1 MEDRDRSVLV
11 RPHNGYPCVVVA
23 YIHNETLLSPL
34 LLDNQPEIYS
44 SSCWIAV
51 TAVCVYVVCVRG
63 QV

>member
-34 LLDNQPEIYS
+34 LLDNQPELYS
-44 SSCWIAV
+44 RS
-51 TAVCVYVVCVRG
+51 
-63 QV
+63 